1 MFLLWCKELIVIN
14 TNPKR
19 SDEPVWWSLFGAGG
33 TWFAMITPITVLV
46 LGILAPLGVI
56 DAEAL
61 SYERVSSF
69 ATSIIGALFIISTLA
84 LPMWHAMHRVHHGM
98 HDLKFHTGVAGKI
111 ACYGFATIISALAVV
126 FIFMI

>member
-1 MFLLWCKELIVIN
+1 MIN

-19 SDEPVWWSLFGAGG
+19 SDEPVWWSLFGSGG

-69 ATSIIGALFIISTLA
+69 ATSIIGALFIIGTLA

>member
-1 MFLLWCKELIVIN
+1 MIN

-69 ATSIIGALFIISTLA
+69 ATSIIGALFIIGTLA

-98 HDLKFHTGVAGKI
+98 HDLKFHINCGRENRLLRLCNHHLRTGGRV
-111 ACYGFATIISALAVV
+111 YLHDLT
-126 FIFMI
+126 